1 MTNSKKYI
9 FFFLTAALLMSSGL
23 SQAGDDTQFL
33 PDFYDKVEPIILVD
47 PLGSF
52 LGAVNEGETYVY
64 HYADIIKYSGHSCS
78 SIAGAYKMTQI
89 ALKELYG
96 TETPVR
102 GQIRVTM
109 KGSPE
114 YQVNGPISQAISF
127 ITGAAAETGFKGIK
141 GKFFTRQ
148 NLLKYEPENP
158 PAEGVWAEATFQRTD
173 NNQSVT
179 VTYRTDL
186 IPGNPEMGKLMPV
199 MLSGKANEEQKK
211 LFGEIWQEA
220 VRIALMDPPDGTFV
234 VSK

>member
-1 MTNSKKYI
+1 MTNLKKYSFLLFTTFLAI
-9 FFFLTAALLMSSGL
+9 FPGL
-23 SQAGDDTQFL
+23 GLAGDDTQFL

-52 LGAVNEGETYVY
+52 LGAVSEGETFVY
-64 HYADIIKYSGHSCS
+64 HYTDIIKYSGHSCS
-78 SIAGAYKMTQI
+78 SIAGAYKMAQI

-96 TETPVR
+96 DDTPVR
-102 GQIRVTM
+102 GHIKVTM

-114 YQVNGPISQAISF
+114 YQVNGPIAQAISF

-141 GKFFTRQ
+141 GKFFTRL
-148 NLLKYEPENP
+148 NLLKFESENP
-158 PAEGVWAEATFQRTD
+158 PAEGVWAEATFERTD
-173 NNQSVT
+173 NNAAVT

-220 VRIALMDPPDGTFV
+220 VRIALMEAPEGTFV